1 MGVIQQFFL
10 DTIKYF
16 TELNS
21 EKALRFGMGALIIYL
36 FIGHNSA
43 IKTVNAN
50 LLACEHRTAHLITE
64 RDSIFTL
71 RYKEHNDEMQARLTL
86 MEKVLAETEK
96 NKLSVDKISN
106 KIQRK
111 ILNDVH

>member
-1 MGVIQQFFL
+1 MGALQQFFL

-21 EKALRFGMGALIIYL
+21 EKALRFGMAALIIYL
-36 FIGHNSA
+36 FVGHNSA

-50 LLACEHRTAHLITE
+50 LLACEHRTANLIAE
-64 RDSIFTL
+64 RDSVFTL

-86 MEKVLAETEK
+86 MEKILAETEK
-96 NKLSVDKISN
+96 NKLTVDKVSN
-106 KIQRK
+106 KIQSK
-111 ILNDVH
+111 ILNNVN